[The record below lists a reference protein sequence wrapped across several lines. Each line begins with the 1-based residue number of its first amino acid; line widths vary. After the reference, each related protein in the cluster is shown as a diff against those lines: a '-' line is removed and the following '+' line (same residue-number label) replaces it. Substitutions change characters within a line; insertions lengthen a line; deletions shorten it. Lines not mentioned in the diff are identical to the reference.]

1 MMKFKFENE
10 LDQIR
15 IKDLTSLSEP
25 ELKQYR
31 EYLVDLKQ
39 NTGKRVF
46 GPTINTLFTLA
57 VPVLIALTIL
67 FEIIAFVFLRTQFNY
82 TAFSVFQVLGFIC
95 VIGLR
100 VFNIF
105 KKRYTKL
112 IQETKNV
119 CGLRIGEID
128 NNLAI
133 MSVKNELAQ
142 TTNSADN
149 TANNNAKSDVD
160 SSSENSTKTDK

>member
-15 IKDLTSLSEP
+15 IKDLTSLSES

-46 GPTINTLFTLA
+46 GTTINMLFTLA
-57 VPVLIALTIL
+57 VPVLTALIIL

-82 TAFSVFQVLGFIC
+82 TVFSVFQVLVFIC

-105 KKRYTKL
+105 KKRYAKL

-149 TANNNAKSDVD
+149 TANTAKTDID
-160 SSSENSTKTDK
+160 SSSENSAKTDK